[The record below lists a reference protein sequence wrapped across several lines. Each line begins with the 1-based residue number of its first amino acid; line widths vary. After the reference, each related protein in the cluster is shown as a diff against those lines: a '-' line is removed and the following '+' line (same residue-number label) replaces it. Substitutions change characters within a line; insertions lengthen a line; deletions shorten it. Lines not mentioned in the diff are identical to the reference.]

1 VSPILGIYASQNYA
15 RNPLTGFVSI
25 ATVTV
30 GSGGQA
36 SAEFTS
42 IPSVYKHLQIRITGR
57 STLTGNR
64 TATLLQFNGDTTSNY
79 RWHGLGGS
87 GASAS
92 GEESGSLVSAIRL
105 GSSNIPMS
113 DAGSNIF
120 GVSVA
125 DILDYTNTN
134 KNKVTRSLAGQDQNN
149 TNGRINLVSGLWL
162 NTASVTSI
170 KVIAEGASWAEY
182 SSIAL
187 YGIQGA

>member
-1 VSPILGIYASQNYA
+1 LSPILGIIASQNYP
-15 RNPLTGFVSI
+15 RIVTTGFVSI

-36 SAEFTS
+36 AADFTN

-57 STLTGNR
+57 STSTGNR
-64 TATLLQFNGDTTSNY
+64 TATFLQFNGDTASNY
-79 RWHGLGGS
+79 RWHGLAAS
-87 GASAS
+87 GATVS
-92 GEESGSLVSAIRL
+92 GEEAGSAVAALRL
-105 GSSNIPMS
+105 GSSNLPMS
-113 DAGSNIF
+113 DAGSSIF

-134 KNKVTRSLAGQDQNN
+134 KNKVTRALAGQDQNN
-149 TNGRINLVSGLWL
+149 TNGRISFVSGLWL

-170 KVIAEGASWAEY
+170 KVYPEGANWAEY